1 MAVPITRGSP
11 YYVKF
16 TVPPPGITPVENS
29 SVSFYIGLKYGFR
42 PGNSVIVTKETPTSD
57 RFEGIVSAY
66 NPTAG
71 GVLTISQLTNI
82 RGTWSNF
89 TGNISVNLTGERG
102 SGILIGSGEPA
113 TGKGREGDVYIDT
126 ATGLLYIKTS

>member
-16 TVPPPGITPVENS
+16 NVPEPGITPTENS
-29 SVSFYIGLKYGFR
+29 SVSFHIGLKYGFR
-42 PGNSVIVTKETPTSD
+42 AGNSVIITKETSTSD

-66 NPTAG
+66 NPLI
-71 GVLTISQLTNI
+71 GVLTVSELTNI
-82 RGTWSNF
+82 RGTWSGF
-89 TGNISVNLTGERG
+89 KGNVYINLTGERG
-102 SGILIGSGEPA
+102 SGILIGTGEPT